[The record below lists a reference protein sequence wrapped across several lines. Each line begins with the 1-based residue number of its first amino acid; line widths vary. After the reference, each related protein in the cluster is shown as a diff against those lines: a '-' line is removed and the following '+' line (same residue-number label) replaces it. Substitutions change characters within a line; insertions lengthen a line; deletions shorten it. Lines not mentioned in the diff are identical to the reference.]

1 MHDIEYRNELEIGKR
16 FDFNTISLLKI
27 IETRAGLTNGHY
39 EKLFYKVDLVNSSNL

>member
-27 IETRAGLTNGHY
+27 IENRAGLTNGHY